1 MLEIDRLLSNVLKQN
16 FKDVSIYNERAENI
30 KSPAFVINMIQNSF
44 DKKVGNLYQNEV
56 NYQIVYIEKEDKNYT
71 TDYETYQNIAFK
83 LYDILEFIEVK
94 DKKLKGYD
102 MNYRVQDNT
111 LMFFISF
118 KVRYYRDNKQEL
130 MQKLKLQEKKKGE

>member
-16 FKDVSIYNERAENI
+16 FKDVSIYNERAENV

-56 NYQIVYIEKEDKNYT
+56 HYQIVYIEKEDKNYT
-71 TDYETYQNIAFK
+71 TDYEIYQNIAFK
-83 LYDILEFIEVK
+83 LYDILELIEVK
-94 DKKLKGYD
+94 GKKLKGYD

-111 LMFFISF
+111 LMFFVMF

-130 MQKLKLQEKKKGE
+130 MQKLKLRENKKGD

>member
-1 MLEIDRLLSNVLKQN
+1 MLEIDRLLSNILKQN
-16 FKDVSIYNERAENI
+16 FKDVSIYNERAENM

-56 NYQIVYIEKEDKNYT
+56 YYQIVYIEKEDRNYT

-83 LYDILEFIEVK
+83 LYDILEIIEVK
-94 DKKLKGYD
+94 GKKLKGYD

-111 LMFFISF
+111 LMFFVMF

-130 MQKLKLQEKKKGE
+130 MKKLDFNIK

>member
-1 MLEIDRLLSNVLKQN
+1 MLEIDRLLSNILKQN
-16 FKDVSIYNERAENI
+16 FKDVSIYNERAENM
-30 KSPAFVINMIQNSF
+30 KSPAFIINMIQNSF

-56 NYQIVYIEKEDKNYT
+56 YYQIVYIEKEDRNYT

-83 LYDILEFIEVK
+83 LYDILEIIEVK
-94 DKKLKGYD
+94 GKKLKGYD

-111 LMFFISF
+111 LMFFVMF

-130 MQKLKLQEKKKGE
+130 MKKLDFNIK

>member
-16 FKDVSIYNERAENI
+16 FKDASIYNERAEYM

-56 NYQIVYIEKEDKNYT
+56 HYQIVYIEKEDRNYT
-71 TDYETYQNIAFK
+71 TDYETYQKIAFK
-83 LYDILEFIEVK
+83 LYDILELIEVK
-94 DKKLKGYD
+94 GKKLKGYD
-102 MNYRVQDNT
+102 MNYIVRDNT
-111 LMFFISF
+111 LMFFVSF

-130 MQKLKLQEKKKGE
+130 MKKLDFNMKK